1 MAGPLAGVR
10 IIEVGEVISAPLG
23 VMMLAEQGADVI
35 KVEPP
40 GHGEESRQLSNY
52 RAGMAGLYLNCNHG
66 KRSIGID
73 LKKAEGREL
82 LYALVRGADV
92 FVQNWRPGAAERLA
106 VAEADLRRINE
117 RLIYA
122 SVTGYG
128 EGGPYANR
136 RGYDP
141 IFQALTGWVTAQL
154 NPEVPIPD
162 LVRNAIVDKATAYTL
177 AQAITAALFA
187 RERGGPGQ
195 HVRVSMLDAGLVFFW
210 PDGMLRHSLVGDDV
224 ENPMVP
230 GERYQLTSTRD
241 GQLVVWAG
249 TAEQMRGTLRAV
261 GREDLAAS
269 PGQRGREMLRAEN
282 VAERIAAFTSGVAM
296 LTTEEAYRRMLE
308 FEVPAAP
315 ILDHAQVLVDPQL
328 THNGTVVEAVH
339 PVYGRYRRTRP
350 AARFS
355 KTIPEASPPAA
366 LYAEHGDAI
375 LAELGLDVAA
385 RARLRDGGIVSGSG
399 SAGREGPTPSSR
411 RAG

>member
-23 VMMLAEQGADVI
+23 VMMLAEQGADVV

-52 RAGMAGLYLNCNHG
+52 RAGMAGLYANCNHG

-73 LKKAEGREL
+73 LKTAEGLAL
-82 LYALVRGADV
+82 LHDLVRGADV
-92 FVQNWRPGAAERLA
+92 FVQNWRPGAAERLR
-106 VAEADLRRINE
+106 VAEPDLRRINP
-117 RLIYA
+117 RLVYA

-128 EGGPYANR
+128 DDGPYAGR

-141 IFQALTGWVTAQL
+141 IFQSLTGWVAAQL

-187 RERGGPGQ
+187 RERGAPGQ

-210 PDGMLRHSLVGDDV
+210 PDGMLRQTLVGDDV

-230 GERYQLTSTRD
+230 GERYQLTPTRD

-261 GREDLAAS
+261 GREDLAGSA
-269 PGQRGREMLRAEN
+269 GQRGRAMLRPEN
-282 VAERIAAFTSGVAM
+282 VQERTEAVAQGM
-296 LTTEEAYRRMLE
+296 AKLATEEAYRRLLE
-308 FEVPAAP
+308 CEVPAAP
-315 ILDHAQVLVDPQL
+315 ILDHAQVLVDPQIA
-328 THNGTVVEAVH
+328 HNGTVVEAVH
-339 PVYGRYRRTRP
+339 PVYGRYRRTRA

-355 KTIPEASPPAA
+355 ETVAAQTPPAA
-366 LYAEHGDAI
+366 LYGEHGDAI
-375 LAELGLDVAA
+375 LGELGHDRAA
-385 RARLRDGGIVSGSG
+385 IAGLRARGVVR
-399 SAGREGPTPSSR
+399 
-411 RAG
+411 

>member
-23 VMMLAEQGADVI
+23 VMLLAEQGADVI

-52 RAGMAGLYLNCNHG
+52 RAGMAGLYANCNHG
-66 KRSIGID
+66 KRSIGLD
-73 LKKAEGREL
+73 LKTAEGLEL
-82 LYALVRGADV
+82 LYQLVRGADV
-92 FVQNWRPGAAERLA
+92 FVQNWRPGAAERLR
-106 VAEADLRRINE
+106 VAEPDLRRINE
-117 RLIYA
+117 RLVYA
-122 SVTGYG
+122 SVTGFG
-128 EGGPYANR
+128 DGGPYAAR

-141 IFQALTGWVTAQL
+141 IFQALTGYVAAQL

-187 RERGGPGQ
+187 RERGAPGQ

-210 PDGMLRHSLVGDDV
+210 PDGMLRHTLVGDDV
-224 ENPMVP
+224 ENLMVP
-230 GERYQLTSTRD
+230 GERYQLTTTRD

-261 GREDLAAS
+261 GRDDLAGS
-269 PGQRGREMLRAEN
+269 PGQRGRDMLRPEN
-282 VAERIAAFTSGVAM
+282 VRERTEAVARGLAA
-296 LTTEEAYRRMLE
+296 LDTEEAYRRLLE
-308 FEVPAAP
+308 CEVPAAP

-328 THNGTVVEAVH
+328 KHNGTVVEAVH
-339 PVYGRYRRTRP
+339 PVYGRYRRTRA

-355 KTIPEASPPAA
+355 RTVPAPTPPAA
-366 LYAEHGDAI
+366 LYGEHGDAI
-375 LAELGLDVAA
+375 LAELGIGAEA
-385 RARLRDGGIVSGSG
+385 IARLRASG
-399 SAGREGPTPSSR
+399 AVR
-411 RAG
+411 

>member
-1 MAGPLAGVR
+1 MAGPLEGVR

-40 GHGEESRQLSNY
+40 SHGEESRQLSNY
-52 RAGMAGLYLNCNHG
+52 RAGMAGLYANCNHG
-66 KRSIGID
+66 KRSIGLD
-73 LKKAEGREL
+73 LKTEEGLEL
-82 LYALVRGADV
+82 LYQLVRGADV
-92 FVQNWRPGAAERLA
+92 FVQNWRPGAAERLR
-106 VAEADLRRINE
+106 VAEPDLRRINE

-128 EGGPYANR
+128 DGGPYAGR

-141 IFQALTGWVTAQL
+141 IFQALTGYVAAQL

-187 RERGGPGQ
+187 RERGAPGQ

-210 PDGMLRHSLVGDDV
+210 PDGMLRHTLVGDDV
-224 ENPMVP
+224 ENLMVP
-230 GERYQLTSTRD
+230 GERYQLTTTRD

-261 GREDLAAS
+261 GRDDLAGS

-282 VAERIAAFTSGVAM
+282 VRERTEAVAAGMAK
-296 LTTEEAYRRMLE
+296 LGTEEAYRRLLE
-308 FEVPAAP
+308 CEVPAAP
-315 ILDHAQVLVDPQL
+315 ILDHAQVLVDPQVV
-328 THNGTVVEAVH
+328 HNGTVLEAVH
-339 PVYGRYRRTRP
+339 PVYGRYRRVRP

-355 KTIPEASPPAA
+355 QTRPEPTIPPA
-366 LYAEHGDAI
+366 LYAEHADAI
-375 LAELGLDVAA
+375 LEELGLAKA
-385 RARLRDGGIVSGSG
+385 ERERLRSSGVV
-399 SAGREGPTPSSR
+399 A
-411 RAG
+411 

>member
-1 MAGPLAGVR
+1 MGGPLEGIR
-10 IIEVGEVISAPLG
+10 IVEVGEVISAPLA
-23 VMMLAEQGADVI
+23 VMMLAEQGAEVI

-40 GHGEESRQLSNY
+40 SHGEESRQLSNY
-52 RAGMAGLYLNCNHG
+52 RAGMAGLYANCNHG
-66 KRSIGID
+66 KRSIGLD
-73 LKKAEGREL
+73 LKTAEGLEL
-82 LYALVRGADV
+82 LYRLVRRADV
-92 FVQNWRPGAAERLA
+92 FVQNWRPGAAERLR
-106 VAEADLRRINE
+106 VAEPDLRRQNE

-128 EGGPYANR
+128 DGGPYAGR

-141 IFQALTGWVTAQL
+141 IFQSLTGWVAAQL

-187 RERGGPGQ
+187 RERGAPGQ

-210 PDGMLRHSLVGDDV
+210 PDGMLRHTLVGDDV

-230 GERYQLTSTRD
+230 GERYQLTTTRD

-261 GREDLAAS
+261 GRDDLASA
-269 PGQRGREMLRAEN
+269 PGQRGREMLRPEN
-282 VAERIAAFTSGVAM
+282 IRERTEAVAHGLSN
-296 LTTEEAYRRMLE
+296 LTTEQAYRRMLE
-308 FEVPAAP
+308 CEVPAAP
-315 ILDHAQVLVDPQL
+315 ILDHAQVLVDPQIA
-328 THNGTVVEAVH
+328 HNGTVLEAVH
-339 PVYGRYRRTRP
+339 PIYGRYRRARP

-355 KTIPEASPPAA
+355 QTVPAPTPPAA

-375 LAELGLDVAA
+375 LAELGV
-385 RARLRDGGIVSGSG
+385 GSG
-399 SAGREGPTPSSR
+399 EREQL
-411 RAG
+411 RANGVVA

>member
-52 RAGMAGLYLNCNHG
+52 RAGMAGLYANCNHG

-73 LKKAEGREL
+73 LKTAEGREL
-82 LYALVRGADV
+82 LYTLVRDADV
-92 FVQNWRPGAAERLA
+92 FVQNWRPGAAERLR
-106 VAEADLRRINE
+106 VAEPDLRRINE
-117 RLIYA
+117 RLVYA

-128 EGGPYANR
+128 DDGPYAGR

-141 IFQALTGWVTAQL
+141 IFQALTGWVAAQL

-187 RERGGPGQ
+187 RERGAPGQ

-210 PDGMLRHSLVGDDV
+210 PDGMLRHTLVGDDV

-230 GERYQLTSTRD
+230 GERYQLTPTRD

-261 GREDLAAS
+261 GRDDLAGS
-269 PGQRGREMLRAEN
+269 PGQRGRAMLRPEN
-282 VAERIAAFTSGVAM
+282 MRERTEAVALGLAKLG
-296 LTTEEAYRRMLE
+296 TEEAYRRLLE
-308 FEVPAAP
+308 CEVPAAP
-315 ILDHAQVLVDPQL
+315 ILDHPQVLVDPQIA
-328 THNGTVVEAVH
+328 HNGTVVEAIH
-339 PVYGRYRRTRP
+339 PVYGRYRRTRA

-355 KTIPEASPPAA
+355 QTIPAPTPPAA
-366 LYAEHGDAI
+366 LYGEHGDAI
-375 LAELGLDVAA
+375 LAELGLAA
-385 RARLRDGGIVSGSG
+385 DGIAGLRARGVVR
-399 SAGREGPTPSSR
+399 
-411 RAG
+411 